1 MGEALIVKA
10 AWIYESALQQVLAIA
25 GLPAESRLSAFK
37 AVIRQFVRD
46 FNILDRYNSF
56 IETMEREELY
66 DAGVKLLNLARD
78 QYGLVMTDKEF
89 MTVFD
94 ENRDW

>member
-1 MGEALIVKA
+1 
-10 AWIYESALQQVLAIA
+10 
-25 GLPAESRLSAFK
+25 
-37 AVIRQFVRD
+37 
-46 FNILDRYNSF
+46 
-56 IETMEREELY
+56 MEREELY